1 VLALAGLRPWETD
14 SVGPKL
20 SVAPDLGAT
29 VGEAEAVARQPL
41 LAIAPAR
48 EAPGIPVA
56 VAAEPVA
63 YPASGGAPGPLLAVA
78 PARAVQIA
86 AADPVPSPVPVVPQP
101 VATPVPSP
109 APAASPAPVP
119 AASTPVAGVP
129 GSGEGP
135 IRSGVEP
142 PPVCEGDEYLV
153 IVYYEVDE
161 VSGEQI
167 PVELLIRRT
176 EVDGEVS
183 ELSVEGDL
191 SGYREL
197 IEALTDEPECLVVEY
212 EPAGEEEAPEAPE
225 APVVEPAATLEP
237 ALP

>member
-1 VLALAGLRPWETD
+1 MSRPWETD

-29 VGEAEAVARQPL
+29 VGEAEAVARHPS

-48 EAPGIPVA
+48 EAPGVPVA

-63 YPASGGAPGPLLAVA
+63 YPAPGSAPGPLLAVA

-86 AADPVPSPVPVVPQP
+86 PADPAPAPAPVEPQP
-101 VATPVPSP
+101 VVTPAPAPS
-109 APAASPAPVP
+109 PAASPAPVP
-119 AASTPVAGVP
+119 ATATPVAGAP
-129 GSGEGP
+129 GFVSGEGP
-135 IRSGVEP
+135 IRSGVES

-153 IVYYEVDE
+153 TVYYVVDE
-161 VSGEQI
+161 LSGEQI
-167 PVELLIRRT
+167 PVELLIRRI
-176 EVDGEVS
+176 EVGGEVS
-183 ELSVEGDL
+183 ELSIEGDL

-197 IEALTDEPECLVVEY
+197 IEALTGEPECLVVGY
-212 EPAGEEEAPEAPE
+212 QPAEEEEASEGPDVP
-225 APVVEPAATLEP
+225 VEPAAALEP